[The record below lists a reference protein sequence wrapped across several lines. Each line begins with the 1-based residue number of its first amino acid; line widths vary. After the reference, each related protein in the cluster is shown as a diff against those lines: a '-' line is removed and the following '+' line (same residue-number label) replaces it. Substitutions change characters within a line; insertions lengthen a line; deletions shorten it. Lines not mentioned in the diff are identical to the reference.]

1 MPFPVSRE
9 RSKACLRK
17 KVYSKRM
24 QNLDLLERLLQ
35 AAAPSGFEARASLV
49 WADAAREFASVQHDP
64 HGNVYATVHRDRG
77 LKIMLLG
84 HLDEIGLIVTHIG
97 EKGMVRVKTLGGWD
111 VQVLPGQRM
120 RVLCKDGDLLAVV
133 GRKPTH
139 LMNGDENSK
148 AVKIEDIWLDFGM
161 TQEEVKQKVRL
172 GDVAV
177 LEQPVLHLGDK
188 LVSKALDN
196 RVGGFI
202 VLEAVRRLGNLDCPH
217 EVCAVA
223 TVQEEIGAYG
233 ARFAVQRLE
242 PRVAIA
248 VDMTF
253 ESTQPGV
260 DSQEVGDVPFGSGV
274 NIALGAIV
282 HPHLNDVLL
291 ETARKHDIKTTISI
305 NPKLTGTDADATAL
319 FGRGTPSAAL
329 SVPIRYMHS
338 PNEMVQLSDIEDCI
352 NLIVQFVM
360 DLPADIE
367 FSRNR

>member
-1 MPFPVSRE
+1 
-9 RSKACLRK
+9 L
-17 KVYSKRM
+17 KV
-24 QNLDLLERLLQ
+24 
-35 AAAPSGFEARASLV
+35 
-49 WADAAREFASVQHDP
+49 
-64 HGNVYATVHRDRG
+64 
-77 LKIMLLG
+77 MLSG
-84 HLDEIGLIVTHIG
+84 HLDEIGVIVTHIG
-97 EKGMVRVKTLGGWD
+97 EKGVVRFKALGGWD
-111 VQVLPGQRM
+111 VQVLPGQRL

-139 LMNGDENSK
+139 LQSSEESSK
-148 AVKIEDIWLDFGM
+148 AAKMDDLWLDFGLPQDELK
-161 TQEEVKQKVRL
+161 TKVRL
-172 GDVAV
+172 GDVGV

-202 VLEAVRRLGNLDCPH
+202 VLEALRRLGGQDCPH

-242 PRVAIA
+242 PTLALA

-253 ESTQPGV
+253 ETTQPGV
-260 DSQEVGDVPFGSGV
+260 DSVDNGDVPFGSGV
-274 NIALGAIV
+274 NLALGAVV
-282 HPHLNDVLL
+282 HPHLNDLLL
-291 ETARKHDIKTTISI
+291 ETAQKHDIKTTISI

-319 FGRGTPSAAL
+319 YGQGTPSAAL

-338 PNEMVQLSDIEDCI
+338 PNEMVQLSDVEDCI
-352 NLIVQFVM
+352 NLIVQFVL
-360 DLPADIE
+360 DLPADTE